1 MDLSTSIAS
10 MAMSMSQAKLQQD
23 IGVSV
28 LKKAMDT
35 NAQAA
40 QSIVDMMAPAKPSAE
55 ILAQYSTQEH
65 NRTKVNGTCSLNK
78 LQVPFLYFGIT

>member
-23 IGVSV
+23 IGLSV

-40 QSIVDMMAPAKPSAE
+40 QSIVDMMAPAKTFSGDIGA
-55 ILAQYSTQEH
+55 IFDA
-65 NRTKVNGTCSLNK
+65 RA
-78 LQVPFLYFGIT
+78 